1 MDAEK
6 RNNSL
11 EKREIGQNEAVD
23 QDEANSMA
31 IEYSPEEQR
40 LVRKLDIRILPI
52 TCLMY
57 LFACETNFPI

>member
-1 MDAEK
+1 MNAEK
-6 RNNSL
+6 RSNSL
-11 EKREIGQNEAVD
+11 EKREIGRNEAVD
-23 QDEANSMA
+23 QDEANSMD

-57 LFACETNFPI
+57 LFACETSFPI

>member
-6 RNNSL
+6 RSNSL
-11 EKREIGQNEAVD
+11 EKRETGQNEAVD
-23 QDEANSMA
+23 QVEANSMD
-31 IEYSPEEQR
+31 IEYSLEELR

-57 LFACETNFPI
+57 LFACETSFPI

>member
-57 LFACETNFPI
+57 LFACETSFPI